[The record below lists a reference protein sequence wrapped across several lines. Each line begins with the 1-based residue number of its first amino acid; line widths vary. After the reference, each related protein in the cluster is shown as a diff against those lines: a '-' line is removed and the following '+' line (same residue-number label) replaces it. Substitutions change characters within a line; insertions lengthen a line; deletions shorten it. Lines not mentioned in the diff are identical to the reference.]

1 MMGIAL
7 ARLMNGWLRYR
18 LKKKP
23 LNPRAIANLAALQ
36 HIRPEVP
43 ARNFRYVVVD
53 LETTGMCLKD
63 DCVLSMGAVRI
74 TDGRIRLGDIF
85 NELVNPGR
93 DIPDSSIKIHGI
105 VPDMVKSAPP
115 AGEVFERFLAY
126 LGTDILVG
134 HNIAFDLYFI
144 NKAMCN
150 IHGFPIQNL
159 TLDTMPLSRAFGLTV
174 HGYPY
179 SVVWDSS
186 QIELCNLAHCAGI
199 ELVERHTA
207 LGDALAAAMLFQR
220 ILARLESC
228 GRGPLRALVRA
239 GAWS

>member
-1 MMGIAL
+1 MK
-7 ARLMNGWLRYR
+7 NGWLRLR
-18 LKKKP
+18 LKNKP
-23 LNPRAIANLAALQ
+23 LNRWARANLSSLQ
-36 HIRPEVP
+36 HIHPDRP
-43 ARNFRYVVVD
+43 ARNFEYVVVD
-53 LETTGMCLKD
+53 LETTGMSLAD

-74 TDGRIRLGDIF
+74 ADGRIRLGDIF

-105 VPDMVKSAPP
+105 VPDMVRSAPP

-144 NKAMCN
+144 NKAMRN
-150 IHGFPIQNL
+150 INGFPIQNL

-186 QIELCNLAHCAGI
+186 QNELCNLAHCSGF
-199 ELVERHTA
+199 EVVERHNA
-207 LGDALAAAMLFQR
+207 LGDALATAMLFQR
-220 ILARLESC
+220 ILARLESD
-228 GRGPLRALVRA
+228 GHGHLRKLVRA
-239 GAWS
+239 GARS

>member
-1 MMGIAL
+1 MMGIAF

-18 LKKKP
+18 LKDKP
-23 LNPRAIANLAALQ
+23 LNAQAIANLAALQ
-36 HIRPEVP
+36 HIRAERL
-43 ARNFRYVVVD
+43 ARDFRYVAVD

-63 DCVLSMGAVRI
+63 DCVLSIGAVRI
-74 TDGRIRLGDIF
+74 ADGRIRLGDIF

-105 VPDMVKSAPP
+105 VPDMVRSAPP
-115 AGEVFERFLAY
+115 AGEVFQRFLAY

-144 NKAMCN
+144 NKAMFN
-150 IHGFPIQNL
+150 INGFPIQNL

-186 QIELCNLAHCAGI
+186 QNELCSLAHCAGF

-207 LGDALAAAMLFQR
+207 LGDALATAMVFQR
-220 ILARLESC
+220 ILARLESNGN
-228 GRGPLRALVRA
+228 GRLGALVRA
-239 GAWS
+239 GSWS